1 MILNKAFQQEASKT
15 IGDRET
21 LKVILHPLRTRL
33 ITALSR
39 EARTVRE
46 LSAIVGV
53 EPTKLYYHI
62 KLLQKAGIIAAVE
75 ERQMGNLTETSYLCT
90 AKDIFVD
97 PELSQDL
104 GEGGAFEGTIS
115 SFISALRSSLIA
127 SYRMLQE
134 LKKSRDKSTPAKEA
148 KKPQSRTICL
158 GIQALRLDEKEAGD
172 FQKRL
177 GELIKEF
184 DGKART
190 GSQARQYEVGFAFY
204 PSASPREE
212 PWDEDKNES

>member
-1 MILNKAFQQEASKT
+1 MAEQHGFSQAESKT
-15 IGDRET
+15 IRDRET

-62 KLLQKAGIIAAVE
+62 KLLQKAGIIVAAE
-75 ERQMGNLTETSYLCT
+75 ERQVGNLTETSYLC
-90 AKDIFVD
+90 AARDLVID
-97 PELSQDL
+97 PELSQGL

-115 SFISALRSSLIA
+115 TFISALRSSLLA
-127 SYRMLQE
+127 SYRMVQE
-134 LKKSRDKSTPAKEA
+134 RKKPRDESPTAKDA
-148 KKPQSRTICL
+148 KKPQARTFSL
-158 GIQALRLDEKEAGD
+158 GIQTLRLDEEEAEE
-172 FQKRL
+172 FQKSL
-177 GELIKEF
+177 DGLIKEF
-184 DGKART
+184 DGKGGAGGRV
-190 GSQARQYEVGFAFY
+190 RQYEIGFAFY

-212 PWDEDKNES
+212 SQDGEKR